1 MALPWWLR
9 GALTGGAALLKAR
22 LKRIK
27 EGSEVVGK
35 ARKVLLAKLTK
46 QLKAL
51 KDKKPKDKEPEK
63 PKEKRTM
70 SRKKLMEHGEREAKR
85 DKEKMKIDSVQ
96 EEFDGAAQKYNPNN
110 SASVKRYR
118 KAKAA
123 MKRRDRIVV
132 EDLRARSS
140 GRMDST
146 PAGTRGSH
154 SITGKIKGDTDLRDF
169 SDSLLK
175 QDIRVAKHVRGL
187 QKLKRIRD
195 HRKKTGLKG
204 GSRFIKK
211 FELDPKLAKSAK
223 ADFQRIQKKK
233 DRNPKKDA
241 KKKGKQG
248 EVKPKS
254 TMKTTKT
261 GRYRDDVLAK
271 RKRAGRRIISEEQYL
286 IEQRRH

>member
-9 GALTGGAALLKAR
+9 GGLTVGAALLKKR
-22 LKRIK
+22 LKGK
-27 EGSEVVGK
+27 GEELVGE
-35 ARKVLLAKLTK
+35 ARKKAIAELAKK
-46 QLKAL
+46 QKNG
-51 KDKKPKDKEPEK
+51 
-63 PKEKRTM
+63 M
-70 SRKKLMEHGEREAKR
+70 SRKELMEHGKREAKR

-187 QKLKRIRD
+187 QKL
-195 HRKKTGLKG
+195 
-204 GSRFIKK
+204 
-211 FELDPKLAKSAK
+211 
-223 ADFQRIQKKK
+223 
-233 DRNPKKDA
+233 
-241 KKKGKQG
+241 
-248 EVKPKS
+248 
-254 TMKTTKT
+254 
-261 GRYRDDVLAK
+261 
-271 RKRAGRRIISEEQYL
+271 
-286 IEQRRH
+286 

>member
-9 GALTGGAALLKAR
+9 GGLTGGAALLKEH
-22 LKRIK
+22 LKKKGK
-27 EGSEVVGK
+27 ELVGE
-35 ARKVLLAKLTK
+35 ARKKAIAKF
-46 QLKAL
+46 A
-51 KDKKPKDKEPEK
+51 KKKKNGKKEK
-63 PKEKRTM
+63 PKKKYTMPRKR
-70 SRKKLMEHGEREAKR
+70 LMEHGEREAKR
-85 DKEKMKIDSVQ
+85 DKEKVKIDSLQ

-132 EDLRARSS
+132 EDMRARSP
-140 GRMDST
+140 GRMDSA

-154 SITGKIKGDTDLRDF
+154 SITGKVKGDTDLRDF
-169 SDSLLK
+169 NYSLLK
-175 QDIRVAKHVRGL
+175 HDIRVARHVRGL
-187 QKLKRIRD
+187 QKLKRMRD

-204 GSRFIKK
+204 ESRFIKK

-248 EVKPKS
+248 
-254 TMKTTKT
+254 
-261 GRYRDDVLAK
+261 D
-271 RKRAGRRIISEEQYL
+271 
-286 IEQRRH
+286 